1 MFKVNFEH
9 TPHLVLVFLLLTL
22 SRYIGH
28 VGQLNKWNMCKMM
41 TSPNAFFDFE
51 KVLIFQ
57 LLGGRG

>member
-28 VGQLNKWNMCKMM
+28 VGQLDKWNMCKMM
-41 TSPNAFFDFE
+41 TSPNAFFDF
-51 KVLIFQ
+51 
-57 LLGGRG
+57 